1 MCDIVFD
8 KAKSRGRTVNRAS
21 NYVDDYPTGSKFTKN
36 NLRWNLKIIET
47 QNCSVKKVF
56 LKFLQNS
63 LESTSAGVS
72 FLIKTSDEKLEACI
86 SIEIHSSTGFSCEL

>member
-8 KAKSRGRTVNRAS
+8 KMKSRGRTVNRAS
-21 NYVDDYPTGSKFTKN
+21 NYVGDYQTGCKCTKN
-36 NLRWNLKIIET
+36 NLLRSLKITEA

-63 LESTSAGVS
+63 LENTSVGVS
-72 FLIKTSDEKLEACI
+72 FLIKTSDKKLEACI
-86 SIEIHSSTGFSCEL
+86 SIKIHSSTGVFL